1 MAMLYRFARFAV
13 AFSCLAT
20 LYVVPLRADERAFDP
35 YADIESL
42 QRSMSTGA
50 LTAREIALLYL
61 ERIDRFDRHGPMLRS
76 VVEVNPDALKI
87 ASQLDRERAAGQV
100 RGPLHGI
107 PVLIKDNIDTADDM
121 LTTAGSLALVNSRPS
136 ADAEA
141 VRRLR
146 EAGAVILGKTNL
158 SEWANFRST
167 HSSSGWSGRGGQTRN
182 PYSPDRNPCGSS
194 SGSGVAVA
202 AGLAAVAVGT
212 ETDGS
217 IVCPSAVNG
226 IVGLKPTVGRV
237 SRAGIIP
244 ISISQ
249 DTAGPM
255 ARTVKDAALLLSVLA
270 GPDAADAA
278 TLGAPQWNKEMTSS
292 LNRDAL
298 RGARI
303 GIVRDLTEFH
313 SAVDE
318 IFEKAVEALR
328 HAGADVIDP
337 VKLDLPDGAGDAE
350 WQILLYEFK
359 DGINR
364 YLSQRVGAPASL
376 AELIEFNK
384 REGSRELQWFGQETF
399 LLAESKGPLTD
410 RKYRQ
415 ARATAHRV
423 RQRIDALLAEHHLD
437 ALFAPTDVPAWT
449 TDLVNGDH
457 YGNAETSTPPAVA
470 GYPHITVPAGFV
482 HDLPVGVS
490 FMGSGW
496 AEANLLRLA
505 YAFEQATQARRP
517 PPIGN

>member
-1 MAMLYRFARFAV
+1 MLRRFAGVAV
-13 AFSCLAT
+13 AFGFLLT

-61 ERIDRFDRHGPMLRS
+61 ERIERFDRHGPTLRS
-76 VVEVNPDALKI
+76 VVEVNPDVLEI
-87 ASQLDRERAAGQV
+87 AAQLDRERAAGQV

-107 PVLIKDNIDTADDM
+107 PVLLKDNIDTADGM
-121 LTTAGSLALVNSRPS
+121 LTTAGSLALVDSRPS
-136 ADAEA
+136 ADAA
-141 VRRLR
+141 LVQRLR
-146 EAGAVILGKTNL
+146 AAGAVILGKTNL

-167 HSSSGWSGRGGQTRN
+167 RSSSGWSGRGGQTRN
-182 PYSPDRNPCGSS
+182 PYSPERNPCGSS

-202 AGLAAVAVGT
+202 AGLSAVAVGT

-217 IVCPSAVNG
+217 IVCPSALNG
-226 IVGLKPTVGRV
+226 IVGVKPTVGRV

-255 ARTVKDAALLLSVLA
+255 TRTVKDAALLLSVLA
-270 GPDAADAA
+270 GPDPADAA
-278 TLGAPQWNKEMTSS
+278 TVSAPAWSGDVTSS
-292 LNRDAL
+292 LDDDAL

-303 GIVRDLTEFH
+303 GIVRDLTGFH
-313 SAVDE
+313 PAVDE
-318 IFEKAVEALR
+318 VFEKSVAALR
-328 HAGADVIDP
+328 RAGADVIDP
-337 VKLDLPDGAGDAE
+337 VKLDLPDAVGDAE

-359 DGINR
+359 DGVNR

-376 AELIEFNK
+376 AELIEFNR
-384 REGSRELQWFGQETF
+384 REGARELQWFGQEIF

-415 ARATAHRV
+415 ARATAHAAR
-423 RQRIDALLAEHHLD
+423 RRIDALLAEHDLD

-457 YGNAETSTPPAVA
+457 YGNAGTSTPPAVA

-490 FMGSGW
+490 FMGGAW
-496 AEANLLRLA
+496 AEPGLLRLA
-505 YAFEQATQARRP
+505 YAFEQATRARRP